1 MLVCDSREKWTQHE
15 KPMPNSIGDW
25 FLRHGVE
32 YQVRKLDVGD
42 YMQDG
47 GSVTIDR
54 KQNLDELA
62 KNLTN
67 PKDRSRFYKE
77 IRRSKEKGLKMIIL
91 CECGGKVKSIPDVV
105 VWRSEHSPVTGRVL
119 MERIYQVHISYGVE
133 FLFCD
138 KRSTAK
144 RILELLG
151 IYNSNKK

>member
-42 YMQDG
+42 YMLEG

-77 IRRSKEKGLKMIIL
+77 IRRSKEKGLTMIIL

-105 VWRSEHSPVTGRVL
+105 TWRSEHSPVTGRVL

-138 KRSTAK
+138 KRSTARK
-144 RILELLG
+144 IIELL
-151 IYNSNKK
+151 YES

>member
-42 YMQDG
+42 YMLEG
-47 GSVTIDR
+47 GFVTIDR

-91 CECGGKVKSIPDVV
+91 CECGGNVKSIPDVV
-105 VWRSEHSPVTGRVL
+105 MWRSEHSPVTGRVL

-151 IYNSNKK
+151 IYNSTKK